1 MEIGLEI
8 LNLSATLEPYFAII
22 WNHATFCCI
31 FSRNFYEPSN
41 LLGMTLLQQWCN
53 KIMCFFALEQCT
65 QQGSS
70 RRQREQNN
78 RANIG
83 LSGWRH
89 PITSRPLPTLT
100 SPKML
105 AFHPDALIT
114 TPPLGD
120 PIFKCSLV
128 QSAFI
133 IFYYIPITLCQ
144 FFGFPYSLSLLHS

>member
-1 MEIGLEI
+1 MPLFEIM
-8 LNLSATLEPYFAII
+8 PHFVVYFL
-22 WNHATFCCI
+22 C
-31 FSRNFYEPSN
+31 RKFYEPSN

-83 LSGWRH
+83 LSGWTH

-133 IFYYIPITLCQ
+133 IFYYISITLCQ
-144 FFGFPYSLSLLHS
+144 FFGLFLFLIAATLLDNHI